1 MTALAAILSALHL
14 LALAIG
20 LPAIGMRAAALR
32 GPLDP
37 AGLKRVFAAD
47 NAWGIAAA
55 LWLTTGPARAFGPLE
70 KGASFYL
77 GSRMFYLKMALF
89 LAVFLLEIRPMVAL
103 IGWRR
108 ALRAG
113 STPDLSHAALFSRLS
128 RIQAALVVLI
138 VFVAAFMARG
148 FGLRG

>member
-1 MTALAAILSALHL
+1 M
-14 LALAIG
+14 
-20 LPAIGMRAAALR
+20 
-32 GPLDP
+32 
-37 AGLKRVFAAD
+37 V
-47 NAWGIAAA
+47 
-55 LWLTTGPARAFGPLE
+55 LE

-77 GSRMFYLKMALF
+77 GSWLFYLKMALF
-89 LAVFLLEIRPMVAL
+89 LTVFLLEIRPMVAL

-113 STPDLSHAALFSRLS
+113 AMPDLSRAALFSRLS
-128 RIQAALVVLI
+128 RIQAALVVVI